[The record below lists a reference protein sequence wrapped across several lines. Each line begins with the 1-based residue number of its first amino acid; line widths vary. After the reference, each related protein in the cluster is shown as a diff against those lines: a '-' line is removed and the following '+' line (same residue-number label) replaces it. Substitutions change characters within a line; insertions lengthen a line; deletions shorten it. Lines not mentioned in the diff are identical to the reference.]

1 MWRGNM
7 RPKMGQPMTCPSVD
21 ILQVT
26 QQGTALVWYDTIQW
40 TVLTCA
46 QKLTSSQLNLLH
58 GTKQKRIIKK
68 PKSKNGDA
76 QRKRSGKKKRSA
88 RHPNGVPDRVT
99 LAPPGKN
106 TNMTEPCV
114 CSGYADGTIV
124 FARRRQCAL
133 PLNYAQYD
141 SVVPQNGDRT
151 ATTDM

>member
-1 MWRGNM
+1 MEMLRGNGPE
-7 RPKMGQPMTCPSVD
+7 R
-21 ILQVT
+21 
-26 QQGTALVWYDTIQW
+26 
-40 TVLTCA
+40 
-46 QKLTSSQLNLLH
+46 
-58 GTKQKRIIKK
+58 R
-68 PKSKNGDA
+68 NGPE
-76 QRKRSGKKKRSA
+76 KKRSA

-124 FARRRQCAL
+124 FARRRQCAH

-141 SVVPQNGDRT
+141 GVVPQNGDRT